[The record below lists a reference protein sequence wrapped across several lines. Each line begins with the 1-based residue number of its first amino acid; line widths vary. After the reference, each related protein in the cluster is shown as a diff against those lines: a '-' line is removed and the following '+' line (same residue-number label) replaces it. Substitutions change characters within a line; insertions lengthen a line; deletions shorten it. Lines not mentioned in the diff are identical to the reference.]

1 MIKADLIPHNPGNR
15 ATSRE
20 TINGAIAINFEAIQ
34 KIITGTIEQLTPEQA
49 AIARAGHEEIITA
62 IATAQEKETIRKR
75 LAEHGFKNTD
85 LTATETQS

>member
-1 MIKADLIPHNPGNR
+1 MITATLTPHNSGNR

-34 KIITGTIEQLTPEQA
+34 KIIKGTIEQLTPEQA
-49 AIARAGHEEIITA
+49 EIARAGHEEIITA

-75 LAEHGFKNTD
+75 LAEHRFKS
-85 LTATETQS
+85 AT

>member
-1 MIKADLIPHNPGNR
+1 MITATLIPNNHGNR

-34 KIITGTIEQLTPEQA
+34 KIIKDTIEQLTPEQA
-49 AIARAGHEEIITA
+49 EIARAGHEEIITA

-85 LTATETQS
+85 LTADES

>member
-1 MIKADLIPHNPGNR
+1 MITAPLTPNNPGNR

-49 AIARAGHEEIITA
+49 EIARAGHEEIITA
-62 IATAQEKETIRKR
+62 IATAQEQETIRKR
-75 LAEHGFKNTD
+75 LAEYAFKPTD
-85 LTATETQS
+85 LTDTNS